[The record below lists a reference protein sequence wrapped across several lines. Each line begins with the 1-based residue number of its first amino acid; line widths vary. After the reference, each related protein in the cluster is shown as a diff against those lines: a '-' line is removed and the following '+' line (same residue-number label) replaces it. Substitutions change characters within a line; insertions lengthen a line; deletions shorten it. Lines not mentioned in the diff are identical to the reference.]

1 MAETLKELFII
12 KATSK
17 FTGNIHYVE
26 IDDDDCVNLVDH
38 NSDASLYGT
47 YDAAAQAIKDY
58 CDGEETHEYTVDS
71 IMMSLE
77 EFMTEH

>member
-1 MAETLKELFII
+1 MAETLEQLFII

-17 FTGNIHYVE
+17 YTGNVHYVY
-26 IDDDDCVNLVDH
+26 IDDDDCVNLVDR
-38 NSDASLYGT
+38 NSDATLYET
-47 YDAAAQAIKDY
+47 YKAAAQAIKDY

-77 EFMTEH
+77 EMMTMH